1 MMKQNIALIFYFQ
14 IFMSSSILVS
24 MDLQLQEQQT
34 EAQCIN
40 KMFAGH
46 QSLIAGRGDCF
57 RAAACQYAILSA
69 SKTSKYL
76 PFLGEQLKSVE
87 SNAIAID
94 SCQSSDFALAVQES
108 PASVVSVVSV
118 MMSPEYQNTKVT
130 VRQFDAVQD
139 KKYSKKKKK
148 MNCGLQSLLS
158 QPQGNQVADD
168 VFMNTSIKLAQHEKE
183 IDALNFLSAGLQG
196 GDRDFIAFHND
207 LKYVSSLI
215 ERIRSASSQPSIL
228 ESLSL
233 LKKDIADY
241 VARGG
246 LITSDLKDAIHT
258 EKKFAVKALL
268 SLRTKNEVMYA
279 ILKEVHLSM
288 MSIADLLKTKKCI
301 QSPKALK

>member
-1 MMKQNIALIFYFQ
+1 MKKQNIALIFYFQ
-14 IFMSSSILVS
+14 IFMSSCSLIS
-24 MDLQLQEQQT
+24 MDLHLQEQQT

-69 SKTSKYL
+69 SKISKHL

-94 SCQSSDFALAVQES
+94 SCQLSDFALAVQES
-108 PASVVSVVSV
+108 PASVVSV

-148 MNCGLQSLLS
+148 MNCGRQSLLS

-168 VFMNTSIKLAQHEKE
+168 VFMNTSIKLAQNEKE

-215 ERIRSASSQPSIL
+215 ERIRGASSQPSIL